1 MVFSMVPFLRYLKP
15 NFSRHWGNWLF
26 APLLAFMF
34 GYLPFSVLAAY
45 DPDSPEVPGYCWSRP
60 GSTTC
65 YSSAYSAAVA
75 WAGSENN
82 MCGFS
87 KVNADKYEVKR
98 KSNSKCRQKGWVS
111 RSPDPDYKECPESGS
126 LQMFQGYAASKSACS
141 DLNGSNTEF
150 GHDSCGYK
158 ITTSS
163 VSENPV
169 TCSSP
174 GMCFNEGKYLCT
186 FTAVAT
192 GTQTDLGAYD
202 FPEPEPEDPEGDGED
217 TGNSDGDTGSEDDET
232 DGTGTDPDETD
243 GTDNGDEGD
252 QDDQTDG
259 TGDSEGDSDSGTDSG
274 SDDSSSGGDGDGSD
288 TGGDTDGDPDEGNP
302 DGGDPDSDNDSGGST
317 SGGNNNGSDGS
328 NGNDDGDVDGDPDGS
343 PDGTGDGNGGS
354 CDPQEEVCDEFVP
367 NEDEYAFEEGLGAQ
381 AYAEASEQL
390 EELISEIQSSM
401 NGQATTISGGGSLQ
415 SYEVDIR
422 GASGDIGITKW
433 IPHFDA
439 FDLASLILAVAAFI
453 SFLILMRTD

>member
-1 MVFSMVPFLRYLKP
+1 MVPFLRYFKP
-15 NFSRHWGNWLF
+15 NFSKHWGNWLL
-26 APLLAFMF
+26 APLLAFMVGF
-34 GYLPFSVLAAY
+34 VPSSAFAAFTDEDPSPGYLWHSPSGGDYPTPLAAAEAFAGGSDLCAFDKLDSDTY
-45 DPDSPEVPGYCWSRP
+45 WVKRTSQGWCRGASGRVKRIPDPNYVPPDS
-60 GSTTC
+60 
-65 YSSAYSAAVA
+65 
-75 WAGSENN
+75 
-82 MCGFS
+82 
-87 KVNADKYEVKR
+87 D
-98 KSNSKCRQKGWVS
+98 
-111 RSPDPDYKECPESGS
+111 CPESGS

-163 VSENPV
+163 VTENPV

-186 FTAVAT
+186 FTAAAT
-192 GTQTDLGAYD
+192 GQETELGAYD
-202 FPEPEPEDPEGDGED
+202 FPEPEPEDPDGEGED
-217 TGNSDGDTGSEDDET
+217 SGNSDGDPGSEDDT
-232 DGTGTDPDETD
+232 DGEGTGTDPDDTD

-259 TGDSEGDSDSGTDSG
+259 TGDSEGDSDSGNDAG

-401 NGQATTISGGGSLQ
+401 NGQAATISGGGSLQ